1 MCSSDTLYKQ
11 VKFFHW
17 VMTGENYIALHRFL
31 DEVAEKLSETVDL
44 IAERLVYIGFNPIF
58 DPEKVMES
66 SAIKYDSSEKYNG
79 FESIQIIINGLN
91 TIIKDSAI
99 VTEQSGSEQDYG
111 TQQFVAEVL
120 YDLEVLKHHLE
131 SFGK

>member
-1 MCSSDTLYKQ
+1 
-11 VKFFHW
+11 
-17 VMTGENYIALHRFL
+17 MTGENYIALHRFL